1 MGDSTCLM
9 QPFCYASGINNE
21 ANENNTM
28 HALGQSISFGRFMSE
43 SLAWDKWSS
52 FSQNR
57 YVEEAERFSRPGSV
71 AQKKAFFEAH
81 YKKLAAQKAA
91 ALLAQQA
98 NNNAAQNN
106 VIGKQDIVES
116 NNSSPK
122 SPNYEVVVKEEPD
135 AKVLS
140 LSSESD
146 ETSHD
151 LDSSIK
157 TCVVS
162 ERNKLEESETEM
174 EQEEVLRNSMKVELQ
189 KTIENVDTLQEQS
202 EKLSATPPI
211 MTPILKASKEMQKH
225 SSLTPL
231 TEKKRNKTPSDS
243 SASRNHTAGPK
254 WRLLSGENKMR
265 SPIISS
271 PFSLRTEERA
281 ARRKKKLEEKF
292 NANET
297 QKVQLHTKLKEKA
310 GSEIR
315 KLRQSFC
322 FQARPLPDFYKE
334 RKASNMETRKV
345 PPIHYESTNE
355 GRHPPTLSMEEYKTS
370 LPPNRP
376 SLRNIGTKNFMGK
389 NGHPLTSNSM
399 KIITTHENTSP
410 NIQHWKQNVRNYK

>member
-1 MGDSTCLM
+1 
-9 QPFCYASGINNE
+9 
-21 ANENNTM
+21 M

-211 MTPILKASKEMQKH
+211 MTPILKVIMLHLMFLFNCGFKVLSII
-225 SSLTPL
+225 SLT
-231 TEKKRNKTPSDS
+231 
-243 SASRNHTAGPK
+243 
-254 WRLLSGENKMR
+254 
-265 SPIISS
+265 I
-271 PFSLRTEERA
+271 
-281 ARRKKKLEEKF
+281 
-292 NANET
+292 
-297 QKVQLHTKLKEKA
+297 
-310 GSEIR
+310 
-315 KLRQSFC
+315 
-322 FQARPLPDFYKE
+322 
-334 RKASNMETRKV
+334 
-345 PPIHYESTNE
+345 
-355 GRHPPTLSMEEYKTS
+355 
-370 LPPNRP
+370 
-376 SLRNIGTKNFMGK
+376 
-389 NGHPLTSNSM
+389 
-399 KIITTHENTSP
+399 
-410 NIQHWKQNVRNYK
+410 